1 MTKFNRNLVRVD
13 KNISYHYNYFKK
25 YSFDDSKLMF
35 MLLVYFAKQHQ
46 QDLFGAGTL
55 DPVLFCKEFGL
66 SPQNYIW
73 AKHPNPRQLAET
85 SEESLEKIGI
95 PIFDTIFENA
105 LYCLYADIFQFPKG
119 KFYLSKVGKYQNG
132 ETIDS
137 IQFITSLTKKTIQVG
152 RNLKKVY
159 EYDLSER
166 FISNLSFLFFN
177 VNLNSL
183 KITTK
188 KNSDGLYFFIK
199 NLINEMRGRNE
210 SIRELDF
217 NEVKERLGINSD
229 NARYIKNKINKAFA
243 DFSNLEDLKQVQFEW
258 FKKPSHRY
266 EYGIH
271 IKIEGGAMV
280 QQNEMIIENTWREVK
295 EDLLKKMLLDAFKRR
310 YPEKAYLPIPELRE
324 EYIKWL
330 KNEQIDIDSKKTA
343 YVDYMK
349 NTNTKDM
356 AQKLA
361 FFVDGFPKE
370 LSKNYQKYI

>member
-85 SEESLEKIGI
+85 SAESLEKIGI

-152 RNLKKVY
+152 KNLKKVY

-188 KNSDGLYFFIK
+188 KNSDGLYFFVK

-210 SIRELDF
+210 SIRE
-217 NEVKERLGINSD
+217 
-229 NARYIKNKINKAFA
+229 
-243 DFSNLEDLKQVQFEW
+243 
-258 FKKPSHRY
+258 
-266 EYGIH
+266 
-271 IKIEGGAMV
+271 
-280 QQNEMIIENTWREVK
+280 
-295 EDLLKKMLLDAFKRR
+295 
-310 YPEKAYLPIPELRE
+310 
-324 EYIKWL
+324 
-330 KNEQIDIDSKKTA
+330 
-343 YVDYMK
+343 
-349 NTNTKDM
+349 
-356 AQKLA
+356 
-361 FFVDGFPKE
+361 
-370 LSKNYQKYI
+370 

>member
-1 MTKFNRNLVRVD
+1 MNNVTLSIIIPVYNVEAYLRRCLNSILKQNTLIDYEIILVNDGSTDTSGRICDDFKSHFPNIQVKHIKNSGVAVARNLG
-13 KNISYHYNYFKK
+13 I
-25 YSFDDSKLMF
+25 
-35 MLLVYFAKQHQ
+35 A
-46 QDLFGAGTL
+46 
-55 DPVLFCKEFGL
+55 L
-66 SPQNYIW
+66 SN
-73 AKHPNPRQLAET
+73 
-85 SEESLEKIGI
+85 
-95 PIFDTIFENA
+95 
-105 LYCLYADIFQFPKG
+105 G
-119 KFYLSKVGKYQNG
+119 KF
-132 ETIDS
+132 
-137 IQFITSLTKKTIQVG
+137 
-152 RNLKKVY
+152 
-159 EYDLSER
+159 
-166 FISNLSFLFFN
+166 
-177 VNLNSL
+177 
-183 KITTK
+183 
-188 KNSDGLYFFIK
+188 LYFVDPDDYLTESFFIE
-199 NLINEMRGRNE
+199 LAPYINDNWDVLCFG
-210 SIRELDF
+210 F
-217 NEVKERLGINSD
+217 NEVKEKLGINSD
-229 NARYIKNKINKAFA
+229 NARYIKNKINKVFA

-258 FKKPSHRY
+258 FKKPNHRY

>member
-1 MTKFNRNLVRVD
+1 MTNFNRNLVRVD

-85 SEESLEKIGI
+85 SAESLEKIGI

-188 KNSDGLYFFIK
+188 KN
-199 NLINEMRGRNE
+199 
-210 SIRELDF
+210 
-217 NEVKERLGINSD
+217 
-229 NARYIKNKINKAFA
+229 
-243 DFSNLEDLKQVQFEW
+243 
-258 FKKPSHRY
+258 
-266 EYGIH
+266 
-271 IKIEGGAMV
+271 
-280 QQNEMIIENTWREVK
+280 
-295 EDLLKKMLLDAFKRR
+295 
-310 YPEKAYLPIPELRE
+310 
-324 EYIKWL
+324 
-330 KNEQIDIDSKKTA
+330 
-343 YVDYMK
+343 
-349 NTNTKDM
+349 
-356 AQKLA
+356 
-361 FFVDGFPKE
+361 PK
-370 LSKNYQKYI
+370 